1 MYNIL
6 YLLNYCAVVIECH
19 QQSTFNG
26 TFYFFGDNRDYL
38 SIFLFSF
45 FFPLDIRCQLFYFY
59 GPLSDRLPLIVP
71 LQQEP
76 AGRKFLINSPSTRP
90 QDWSIPGQTRQ
101 GYCSSLRSRPSRCV
115 LDKKSLT
122 HTTAAV
128 CPSTRSINV
137 WRRSPT
143 RKAFPG
149 GRRLRE
155 WNMIDS
161 PPHRGSLAPAKARIG
176 GPRPSSHPIFPPP
189 ASRRN
194 RFYYTVQCEEVT

>member
-1 MYNIL
+1 
-6 YLLNYCAVVIECH
+6 LNVTNREGA
-19 QQSTFNG
+19 FNG
-26 TFYFFGDNRDYL
+26 AFYFFGDNRVWIIIYL
-38 SIFLFSF
+38 YFFF
-45 FFPLDIRCQLFYFY
+45 RFFPLDIRCQLFYFY

-71 LQQEP
+71 PQQEP
-76 AGRKFLINSPSTRP
+76 VGCKFLINSPSTRP

-122 HTTAAV
+122 HTTTAV

-137 WRRSPT
+137 WRSPT
-143 RKAFPG
+143 RRAF
-149 GRRLRE
+149 LRE

-161 PPHRGSLAPAKARIG
+161 PPHRDSSAPAKARIG
-176 GPRPSSHPIFPPP
+176 GPRPSSHPIFLPP

-194 RFYYTVQCEEVT
+194 RFYYTVQREEVT